1 MGFKITAIL
10 FAIFLTYSLYT
21 YLGYDEALRGSR
33 YFMVMGL
40 SLALASNLLW
50 LLGVRLLNS
59 SQPIFWFALG
69 FDAVV
74 TVCSLYI
81 PVVMAKVR
89 LNGFTWLG
97 VAFIITGLLIIKNL
111 GTTAEKAP

>member
-1 MGFKITAIL
+1 MTLKICAIL

-33 YFMVMGL
+33 YFMLMGL
-40 SLALASNLLW
+40 SLALVSNLLW
-50 LLGVRLLNS
+50 LLGVRILNS

-69 FDAVV
+69 FDVVV
-74 TVCSLYI
+74 TVCSIYI
-81 PVVMAKVR
+81 PVLMVKVR
-89 LNGFTWLG
+89 LNNFTWLG

-111 GTTAEKAP
+111 GTTAPKLP